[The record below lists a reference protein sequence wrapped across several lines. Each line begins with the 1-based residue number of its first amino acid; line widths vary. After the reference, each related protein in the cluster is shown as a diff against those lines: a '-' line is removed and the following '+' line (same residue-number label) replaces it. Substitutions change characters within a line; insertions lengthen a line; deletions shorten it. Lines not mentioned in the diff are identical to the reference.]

1 MITVQIVGPCKL
13 TDRSPIFITTVAG
26 PSCSRSPPPW
36 HSLYSGDSLEM
47 LITSITNLTSG
58 LGGPSQT
65 GEDDSSSDLR
75 ASLDEFF
82 LITNGVVIFCKYA
95 TTSSFYM
102 YFPSNPTVWCIGY
115 TAWWFKLFHE
125 GLGSDDSTIPNL
137 FSLLTVVGS
146 NRILLRYLV
155 NTPYPWKSLITNEST
170 SGELRDTIGGLAIRN
185 NIFITMEATIQSF
198 SFPYEE
204 TLYLRAP

>member
-13 TDRSPIFITTVAG
+13 TDRSPISITTVAG
-26 PSCSRSPPPW
+26 PSCSRGPPPR
-36 HSLYSGDSLEM
+36 HSLYTGDSLEM

-95 TTSSFYM
+95 HYQQFLYIFRHTRL
-102 YFPSNPTVWCIGY
+102 CG
-115 TAWWFKLFHE
+115 
-125 GLGSDDSTIPNL
+125 
-137 FSLLTVVGS
+137 VV
-146 NRILLRYLV
+146 
-155 NTPYPWKSLITNEST
+155 
-170 SGELRDTIGGLAIRN
+170 AIRSGGAN
-185 NIFITMEATIQSF
+185 SFLRGWDQLIQRSLTWF
-198 SFPYEE
+198 HYS
-204 TLYLRAP
+204 LW